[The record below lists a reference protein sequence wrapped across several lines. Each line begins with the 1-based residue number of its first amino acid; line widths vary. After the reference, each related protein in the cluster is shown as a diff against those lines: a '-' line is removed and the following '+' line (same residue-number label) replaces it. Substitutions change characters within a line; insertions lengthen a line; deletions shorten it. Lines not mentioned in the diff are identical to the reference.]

1 MAATD
6 DTRDA
11 RPIKG
16 AHAREYGGQEFESK
30 VTFII
35 YMYIT
40 LLSSASE

>member
-1 MAATD
+1 MATTD

-16 AHAREYGGQEFESK
+16 THVRGYGGQEFESK
-30 VTFII
+30 VTVII
-35 YMYIT
+35 YMYIA

>member
-16 AHAREYGGQEFESK
+16 THARGYGGQEFESK